1 MKHLTLHD
9 TESDYNNL
17 VIDETNIPHVADI
30 LETGRIVYIKSTT
43 PEGYSVCKMSDNN
56 LYDKTGKKIILKN

>member
-1 MKHLTLHD
+1 MKHLTLHY

-30 LETGRIVYIKSTT
+30 LGTGRIVYTSSNTPIGYKSYKVM
-43 PEGYSVCKMSDNN
+43 EGN
-56 LYDKTGKKIILKN
+56 LWDKNGNKIIVK

>member
-1 MKHLTLHD
+1 MKHLTLHY

-30 LETGRIVYIKSTT
+30 LETGRIVYTSSNMQSSYNSYKVVQ
-43 PEGYSVCKMSDNN
+43 GN
-56 LYDKTGKKIILKN
+56 LWDKNGNKIIVK

>member
-1 MKHLTLHD
+1 MKHLTLHY

-30 LETGRIVYIKSTT
+30 LETGRIVYTSFLRDM
-43 PEGYSVCKMSDNN
+43 Y
-56 LYDKTGKKIILKN
+56 